1 MKIGI
6 PKELLNNENRVALTP
21 SGVYTLAQAGHTV
34 TVESDAGLGS
44 GFTDEE
50 YANMGATI
58 VSTPK
63 EAWASDMIMKVKEP
77 IPSEYDF
84 LKEDKIIFTYFH
96 LASKTELTEIIIDK
110 KIIVIVYLIVQ
121 FTDYLITLL

>member
-1 MKIGI
+1 
-6 PKELLNNENRVALTP
+6 LNNENRVALTP

-34 TVESDAGLGS
+34 TVESEAGLGS
-44 GFTDEE
+44 GFTDDE
-50 YANMGATI
+50 YANMGASI

-84 LKEDKIIFTYFH
+84 LKEDQIILDRKSTRLNSSHVSISYAVFC
-96 LASKTELTEIIIDK
+96 LK
-110 KIIVIVYLIVQ
+110 K
-121 FTDYLITLL
+121 

>member
-63 EAWASDMIMKVKEP
+63 EAWASDIIMKVKEQ

-84 LKEDKIIFTYFH
+84 LKEDQIIFTYFH
-96 LASKTELTEIIIDK
+96 LASQPKHIVVIIDN
-110 KIIVIVYLIVQ
+110 KIVAISYYIIK
-121 FTDYLITLL
+121 LLYIILH

>member
-63 EAWASDMIMKVKEP
+63 EGMASDMIMKVKEP
-77 IPSEYDF
+77 IPLEYEYVKADQ
-84 LKEDKIIFTYFH
+84 IIFKYF
-96 LASKTELTEIIIDK
+96 LLSSQGELTKVLMDK
-110 KIIVIVYLIVQ
+110 KIVAIAYETVQ
-121 FTDYLITLL
+121 LADN